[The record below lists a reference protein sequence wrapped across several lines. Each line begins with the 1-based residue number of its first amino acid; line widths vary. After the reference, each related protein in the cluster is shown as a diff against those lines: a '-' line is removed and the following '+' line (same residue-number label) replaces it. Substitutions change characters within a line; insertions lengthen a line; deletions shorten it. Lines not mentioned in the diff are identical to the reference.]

1 MKTFRRV
8 AFGLLS
14 GLALTAF
21 LPSCVMV
28 DPGYVALSGSYST
41 GSSYYA
47 PSYAPSYC
55 APRYVA
61 PACDYYAPPVHRYS
75 SHGYGSHG
83 YCAPPVRRHCW

>member
-1 MKTFRRV
+1 MKSFRRV
-8 AFGLLS
+8 ALGLF
-14 GLALTAF
+14 GLALTAL

-61 PACDYYAPPVHRYS
+61 PVCDSYAPPVHYHHRSYDS
-75 SHGYGSHG
+75 CYR
-83 YCAPPVRRHCW
+83 PVPRHCW